1 VNIACKNPK
10 CGKAIPPDGIFCPYC
25 GQKQVTAPG
34 RKRRGNGS
42 GYAYRRGK
50 TWTLRV
56 ILGYTVNE
64 AGKVVRLERTK
75 GGYPTKAE
83 ALRHVEELKN
93 QKVRKAPTLAELWT
107 IYKAGPYTKLGSSK
121 QTAYRIAWGKLADI
135 SATPIDKLGIRDL
148 TDCVAAKAPTHY
160 PARDMKTVLGKL
172 WDYALAEQYVS
183 VRLPDFIELPALEES
198 EPEPFSEI
206 EIHSLWNGYGGG
218 DWFAGFVL
226 LMIYTGMMP
235 GELLD
240 LRFDMIDWTRCEIV
254 GAGKKTKV
262 RKKTPLV
269 LADFILPVLDDL
281 CQRSHTRKGKV
292 VGMNKDKFY
301 EEYYLCL
308 ERNKCRRLTPYSCR
322 HTTATA
328 LALGNIAPSVIQK
341 IMRHAKFTT
350 TQRYIHP
357 DMTSMKEAVNA
368 LQPAPATG
376 KDPAAAG

>member
-1 VNIACKNPK
+1 MNNTCKNQK
-10 CGKAIPPDGIFCPYC
+10 CGKLIPSDGIFCPYC
-25 GQKQVTAPG
+25 GQRQVPNTG

-42 GYAYRRGK
+42 GYAYKRGK

-56 ILGYTVNE
+56 TIGFTVDE
-64 AGKVVRLERTK
+64 QGRVVRQYRTK

-93 QKVRKAPTLAELWT
+93 QKVRKVPTLAELWL
-107 IYKAGPYTKLGSSK
+107 IYKDGPFTKLSASK
-121 QTAYRIAWGKLADI
+121 QTAYKIAWGKLSSI
-135 SATPIDKLGIRDL
+135 SAIPVDKLGIKDL
-148 TDCVAAKAPTHY
+148 ADCVAAKAPTFY

-172 WDYALAEQYVS
+172 WDYAQAEQYVS
-183 VRLPDFIELPALEES
+183 VRLPDFIELPALKES
-198 EPEPFSEI
+198 EPDPFSEI

-240 LRFDMIDWTRCEIV
+240 LRMDMIDWTRCEIV
-254 GAGKKTKV
+254 GAGKKTDV

-269 LADFILPVLDDL
+269 LADFIVPVLDDL
-281 CQRSHTRKGKV
+281 CQRSKTRKGKV

-308 ERNKCRRLTPYSCR
+308 ERNKCRRLTPYACR

-328 LALGNIAPSVIQK
+328 LALGNIAPSVIQR
-341 IMRHAKFTT
+341 IMRHAKFAT

-357 DMTSMKEAVNA
+357 DTADMKKAVNELHPQEKKPEA
-368 LQPAPATG
+368 S
-376 KDPAAAG
+376 